1 MNIDNDDP
9 NVGIAVEQI
18 NIDEAHIN
26 NAADPLGLSI
36 LPTRNLVLFP
46 NVTISI
52 SLRREISER
61 VAQKAYADLMPVGI
75 VCQRDPENEAPKL
88 STGLYRYGV
97 LADILKIIELPTG
110 DKTILVRG
118 REPFKILGS
127 ARKSGGIQGALK
139 AKVEFLAD
147 VMPDKDDKKFE
158 SVIKN
163 IKQKLTEISSNL
175 SDPLG
180 HMLASIVT
188 TDDADMLI
196 NVVLTNFP
204 IDTDRKIKL
213 LAERS
218 LYKRSLGLLKIL
230 MEKEQE
236 MNISLDIMR
245 KVKVDMDEE
254 QRRAFLHQQMV
265 NIQEQLYGDASSDIT
280 DLEERVASAGLP
292 EAALATFNKEL
303 NKLRRLNPQSPD
315 YSVAYTYLEALL
327 DVPWTAQDPLHSD
340 FSSAQSTLDSDHYG
354 LDKVKERILEQV
366 AVLMHDPEG
375 KAPILCLVGPPGVGK
390 TSLGQSIATALGRSF
405 ARVSLGGLHDESEIR
420 GHRRTY
426 IGAMPGRIIEA
437 MRRAGKVNPV
447 IVLDE
452 IDKIGQDYKGDPSA
466 ALLEVLDPEQNCHFH
481 DNYLD
486 VDYDLS
492 KVMFIA
498 TANTLS
504 TVPQP
509 LIDRMEVIDISGY
522 LAEEK
527 MEIARRHLLP
537 RIFKSL
543 KIDDGAF
550 SINDEALRA
559 IIDNYT
565 NESGVRQLEKNL
577 SKIGRKYVLALM
589 SGREFPSEV
598 TRADLYELL
607 GMAPY
612 DKEAYENNDFAGV
625 VTGLAWTQTGGE
637 ILLVESS
644 LTPGKGDRLT
654 LTGNLGDVMKE
665 SATIALQWVKA
676 NASRLGIDSE
686 LFGKYDLHLH
696 FPEGAIPKDGPSAG
710 ITIATSIVSS
720 FTQHRVRERLA
731 MTGEITLRGK
741 VLPVGGIKEK
751 ILAAKRAGIT
761 DIALSAENRKN
772 IDDIASGYV
781 QGLTFHYFEKVID
794 VIRFAV
800 TDEPVENAL
809 SL

>member
-9 NVGIAVEQI
+9 KIGIAVEQI

-26 NAADPLGLSI
+26 NVADPLGLDI

-61 VAQKAYADLMPVGI
+61 VAEKAYSDLMPVGI
-75 VCQRDPENEAPKL
+75 VCQRDPDNDAPTL
-88 STGLYRYGV
+88 STGLYKYGV
-97 LADILKIIELPTG
+97 LADILKVIELPNG
-110 DKTILVRG
+110 EKTVIVRG
-118 REPFKILGS
+118 REPFKILG
-127 ARKSGGIQGALK
+127 AGKKIGAAQGTIR
-139 AKVEFLAD
+139 AKVEFLEEINHE
-147 VMPDKDDKKFE
+147 KDDAKCHALIKSIKKTL
-158 SVIKN
+158 S
-163 IKQKLTEISSNL
+163 EISSNL

-180 HMLASIVT
+180 QMLSSLASS
-188 TDDADMLI
+188 DDNEMII
-196 NVVLTNFP
+196 NVALTNLP
-204 IDTDRKIKL
+204 IETDRKIKL
-213 LAERS
+213 LAERNVF
-218 LYKRSLGLLKIL
+218 KRALGLLKIL
-230 MEKEQE
+230 KEKEQE

-265 NIQEQLYGDASSDIT
+265 NIQEQLYGDSSNDIS
-280 DLEERVASAGLP
+280 DLESRAQELELQGN
-292 EAALATFNKEL
+292 ALTTFNKEL

-315 YSVAYTYLEALL
+315 YSVVYSYLETLL
-327 DVPWTAQDPLHSD
+327 DVPWKEQDPLNTD
-340 FSSAQSTLDSDHYG
+340 FDSAQSALDEDHYG

-390 TSLGQSIATALGRSF
+390 TSLGQSIAKALGRKF
-405 ARVSLGGLHDESEIR
+405 ARVSLGGMHDESEIR

-437 MRRAGKVNPV
+437 MRRAKTVNPV
-447 IVLDE
+447 IILDE
-452 IDKIGQDYKGDPSA
+452 VDKVGQDYKGDPSA

-492 KVMFIA
+492 KVIFIA

-509 LIDRMEVIDISGY
+509 LIDRMEVIDLSGY

-527 MEIARRHLLP
+527 MEIARLHLLP
-537 RIFKSL
+537 RIFKEL
-543 KIDDGAF
+543 KIEPDKLA
-550 SINDEALRA
+550 INDEALRA
-559 IIDNYT
+559 VIDNYT
-565 NESGVRQLEKNL
+565 NESGVRQLEKML
-577 SKIGRKYVLALM
+577 SKIARKYVLALM
-589 SGREFPSEV
+589 SSKDFPSVV
-598 TRADLYELL
+598 TPDDLYSLL
-607 GMAPY
+607 GLAPY
-612 DKEAYENNDFAGV
+612 DKEAYENNKFAGV

-644 LTPGKGDRLT
+644 LTRGNGERLT

-676 NASRLGIDSE
+676 NAADLGIDSS
-686 LFGKYDLHLH
+686 LFGKYDVHLH

-720 FTQHRVRERLA
+720 FLQRRVRDRLA

-761 DIALSAENRKN
+761 DIALSADNRRN
-772 IDDIASGYV
+772 IEDIAPAFV
-781 QGLTFHYFEKVID
+781 EGLHFHYFEMVHD
-794 VIRFAV
+794 VIKFAI
-800 TDEPVENAL
+800 TDQPAENARTL
-809 SL
+809 

>member
-1 MNIDNDDP
+1 MNIDNDNA

-18 NIDEAHIN
+18 SIDEEHIN
-26 NAADPLGLSI
+26 NVADPLGLSI

-61 VAQKAYADLMPVGI
+61 VAQKAYADLTPVGI
-75 VCQRDPENEAPKL
+75 VCQRDAENDSPTL
-88 STGLYRYGV
+88 SHGLYKYGV

-110 DKTILVRG
+110 DKTVIVRG
-118 REPFKILGS
+118 REPFKIIGAGRKQGGVQGS
-127 ARKSGGIQGALK
+127 IL
-139 AKVEFLAD
+139 AKVEFLYD
-147 VMPDKDDKKFE
+147 KMPAEDEKKF
-158 SVIKN
+158 VTLIRN
-163 IKQKLTEISSNL
+163 IKDKLSLISSNL
-175 SDPLG
+175 SDPMGHLLG
-180 HMLASIVT
+180 SLVS
-188 TDDADMLI
+188 TDDNETLV
-196 NVVLTNFP
+196 NVTLTNFP
-204 IDTDRKIKL
+204 IEPDRKIKL
-213 LAERS
+213 LAERDFF
-218 LYKRSLGLLKIL
+218 KRALGLLKIL
-230 MEKEQE
+230 LEKEQE

-245 KVKVDMDEE
+245 KVKVDMDDE
-254 QRRAFLHQQMV
+254 QRRAYLHQQMV
-265 NIQEQLYGDASSDIT
+265 NIQEQLYGDASNDVT
-280 DLEERVASAGLP
+280 ELEERVAKAGLT
-292 EAALATFNKEL
+292 ESALNTFNKEL
-303 NKLRRLNPQSPD
+303 NKLRRLNPQNPD
-315 YSVAYTYLEALL
+315 YSVIHSYLETLL
-327 DVPWTAQDPLHSD
+327 DVPWTECDPLHSD
-340 FSSAQSTLDSDHYG
+340 FASVQNTLDSDHYG

-390 TSLGQSIATALGRSF
+390 TSLGQSIASALGRSF

-452 IDKIGQDYKGDPSA
+452 VDKLGQDYKGDPSA

-504 TVPQP
+504 SVPQP
-509 LIDRMEVIDISGY
+509 LVDRMEVIDISGY

-527 MEIARRHLLP
+527 MEIALRHLLP
-537 RIFKSL
+537 RIFKDL
-543 KIDDGAF
+543 KIDEGAF
-550 SINDEALRA
+550 AVSDEALRA
-559 IIDNYT
+559 VIDSYT
-565 NESGVRQLEKNL
+565 NESGVRQLEKML
-577 SKIGRKYVLALM
+577 SKMARKYVLALM
-589 SGREFPSEV
+589 SSKEFPKIV
-598 TRADLYELL
+598 NVCHLYDML

-612 DKEAYENNDFAGV
+612 DKETYENNNFAGV

-676 NASRLGIDSE
+676 NASRLGIDTA
-686 LFGKYDLHLH
+686 LFEKYDLHLH

-720 FTQHRVRERLA
+720 FLQRRVRERLA

-761 DIALSAENRKN
+761 DIALSADNRKN
-772 IDDIASGYV
+772 IDDIADGYV
-781 QGLTFHYFEKVID
+781 RGLSFHYFDKVID
-794 VIRFAV
+794 VIKFAV
-800 TDEPVENAL
+800 TDQSVENAL

>member
-1 MNIDNDDP
+1 MSIDNDNP
-9 NVGIAVEQI
+9 GVGIAVEQI

-26 NAADPLGLSI
+26 NVADPLGLNI

-52 SLRREISER
+52 SLRREISEQ
-61 VAQKAYADLMPVGI
+61 VAEKAYADLLPVGI
-75 VCQRDPENEAPKL
+75 VCQRDPENDSPKL

-118 REPFKILGS
+118 REPFRILGAGKRTS
-127 ARKSGGIQGALK
+127 SVSGALV
-139 AKVEFLAD
+139 ARIDFLNDILPEDGDQQFA
-147 VMPDKDDKKFE
+147 ML
-158 SVIKN
+158 IKN
-163 IKQKLTEISSNL
+163 VREKLSSICSNL
-175 SDPLG
+175 SDPIG
-180 HMLASIVT
+180 HMLGSILS
-188 TDDADMLI
+188 TDDNEMLV

-204 IDTDRKIKL
+204 CETDRKVKL
-213 LAERS
+213 LGERS
-218 LYKRSLGLLKIL
+218 LYKRALGLLKIL
-230 MEKEQE
+230 LEKEQE

-245 KVKVDMDEE
+245 KVRVDMDEE

-265 NIQEQLYGDASSDIT
+265 NIQEQLYGDASNDLA
-280 DLEERVASAGLP
+280 DLEERLNKANLP
-292 EAALATFNKEL
+292 EAAKASFNKEM
-303 NKLRRLNPQSPD
+303 NKLRRINPQNPD
-315 YSVAYTYLEALL
+315 YSVAYSYLETML
-327 DVPWTAQDPLHSD
+327 DVPWIAYDVLNTDFETAQ
-340 FSSAQSTLDSDHYG
+340 AALDSEHYG
-354 LDKVKERILEQV
+354 LDKVKGRILEQV

-390 TSLGQSIATALGRSF
+390 TSLGQSIAKSLGRSF

-437 MRRAGKVNPV
+437 MRRAKKVNPV

-452 IDKIGQDYKGDPSA
+452 VDKIGQDYKGDPSA

-527 MEIARRHLLP
+527 MEIARRHLIP
-537 RIFKSL
+537 RIFSDL
-543 KIDDGAF
+543 KIDNGAF
-550 SINDEALRA
+550 EIGDDALRA
-559 IIDNYT
+559 IIDRYT
-565 NESGVRQLEKNL
+565 NESGVRQLEKML
-577 SKIGRKYVLALM
+577 SKIARKYILALL
-589 SGREFPSEV
+589 SKTVFPAEV
-598 TRADLYELL
+598 SPSDLYALL

-612 DKEAYENNDFAGV
+612 DKETYEDNRFAGV

-676 NASRLGIDSE
+676 NASRLGIDNS
-686 LFGKYDLHLH
+686 LFEKYDLHLH

-720 FTQHRVRERLA
+720 FTQRRVRERLA

-761 DIALSAENRKN
+761 DIALSADNRKN
-772 IDDIASGYV
+772 IDDISSAYV
-781 QGLTFHYFEKVID
+781 EGLTFHYFDKVID
-794 VIRFAV
+794 VIEFAI
-800 TDEPVENAL
+800 TDQPVDNAL
-809 SL
+809 TL

>member
-1 MNIDNDDP
+1 MNIDNDTP
-9 NVGIAVEQI
+9 GVGIAVEQI
-18 NIDEAHIN
+18 SIDEAHIN
-26 NAADPLGLSI
+26 NVADPLGLSI

-52 SLRREISER
+52 SLRREISVR
-61 VAQKAYADLMPVGI
+61 VAEKAYADLRPVGI
-75 VCQRDPENEAPKL
+75 VCQRDPENDSPRL
-88 STGLYRYGV
+88 STGMFKYGV

-118 REPFKILGS
+118 REPFKIIGS
-127 ARKSGGIQGALK
+127 NRKTNGISGALS
-139 AKVEFLAD
+139 AKVEFLKD
-147 VMPDKDDKKFE
+147 ELPEKDDHNFKLL
-158 SVIKN
+158 IKN
-163 IKQKLTEISSNL
+163 IKEKLSQISSNIA
-175 SDPLG
+175 DPLG
-180 HMLASIVT
+180 HMLAGIVS
-188 TDDADMLI
+188 TDDYEMLI
-196 NVVLTNFP
+196 NTVLTNFP
-204 IDTDRKIKL
+204 CEIERKVKL

-218 LYKRSLGLLKIL
+218 LNKRALGLLSVL
-230 MEKEQE
+230 LEKEQE

-245 KVKVDMDEE
+245 KAKVDMDEE

-265 NIQEQLYGDASSDIT
+265 TIQEQLYGDASNDIA
-280 DLEERVASAGLP
+280 DFEERLGKADIP
-292 EAALATFNKEL
+292 EAALTTFIKEL
-303 NKLRRLNPQSPD
+303 NKLRRLNPNNPD
-315 YSVAYTYLEALL
+315 YSVAFSYLETALE
-327 DVPWTAQDPLHSD
+327 VPWNEQDLLNTD
-340 FSSAQSTLDSDHYG
+340 YVSAQSILDSEHYG
-354 LDKVKERILEQV
+354 LEKVKERILEQV
-366 AVLMHDPEG
+366 AVLMHDPDG

-390 TSLGQSIATALGRSF
+390 TSLGQSIAKALGRSF

-437 MRRAGKVNPV
+437 MIRAKKVNPV

-452 IDKIGQDYKGDPSA
+452 VDKVGQDYKGDPAA

-492 KVMFIA
+492 KVIFIA

-504 TVPQP
+504 SVPQP

-527 MEIARRHLLP
+527 MEIANRHLLP
-537 RIFKSL
+537 RIFKDL
-543 KIDDGAF
+543 KIEDGAF
-550 SINDEALRA
+550 SVADEALRA
-559 IIDNYT
+559 IIDRYT
-565 NESGVRQLEKNL
+565 NESGVRQLEKVL
-577 SKIGRKYVLALM
+577 SKLARKYILALM
-589 SGREFPSEV
+589 SKKEFPKKIETS
-598 TRADLYELL
+598 DLHGIL

-612 DKEAYENNDFAGV
+612 DKEVYEDNNFAGV

-644 LTPGKGDRLT
+644 LTPGKGDKLT

-676 NASRLGIDSE
+676 NAARLGINNS
-686 LFGKYDLHLH
+686 LFEKYDLHLH

-720 FTQHRVRERLA
+720 FLQRRVRERLA

-761 DIALSAENRKN
+761 DIILSAENRKN
-772 IDDIASGYV
+772 IDDISAAYV
-781 QGLTFHYFEKVID
+781 EGLTFHYFEKVID
-794 VIRFAV
+794 VIEFAV
-800 TDEPVENAL
+800 TDQPVENAL
-809 SL
+809 AL